1 MMYERIATLVPVGG
15 AGTGRAFSIDAS
27 VDAMGMAAS
36 SSANAD
42 LWKRFGSRATS
53 LGTRARGRRQR
64 RHSAAW

>member
-1 MMYERIATLVPVGG
+1 MPMMYERIATLVPVGG

-36 SSANAD
+36 RSANAD
-42 LWKRFGSRATS
+42 LWTALARC
-53 LGTRARGRRQR
+53 LGTRTRTRA

>member
-15 AGTGRAFSIDAS
+15 AGTGRAFSMDAS

-36 SSANAD
+36 RSAKSDVETAD
-42 LWKRFGSRATS
+42 KFWPRAGS
-53 LGTRARGRRQR
+53 